1 MISPLAKSNDYASA
15 FGEAL
20 SKQLSA
26 RQVTPYT
33 LANNTGVSPSFVSRA
48 MHGKR
53 TVSPEWADTIAK
65 ALALNDKEARDL
77 HRAAALDAGYKLDL
91 TKK

>member
-1 MISPLAKSNDYASA
+1 MRKTNTQYQSA

-26 RQVTPYT
+26 REGKPIDV
-33 LANNTGVSPSFVSRA
+33 ANGTGMSPSFVSLA

-65 ALALNDKEARDL
+65 ALSLNEKETVDL
-77 HRAAALDAGYKLDL
+77 HRAAAKDAGYKLDL